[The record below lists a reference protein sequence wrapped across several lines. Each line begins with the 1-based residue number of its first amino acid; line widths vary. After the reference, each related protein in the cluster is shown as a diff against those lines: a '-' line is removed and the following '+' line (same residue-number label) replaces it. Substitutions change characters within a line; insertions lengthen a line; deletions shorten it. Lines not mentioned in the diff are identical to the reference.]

1 MPGVIGVAEMM
12 ENFMAEFRRLLDKV
26 EHLDESA
33 WYAMVDFITIYS
45 KDDVRFIF
53 KNGMEIPV

>member
-1 MPGVIGVAEMM
+1 MM

-45 KDDVRFIF
+45 KDDVQFNF